1 MKKLIMLAGVGIGYV
16 LGTRAGRERY
26 DEIMQMFGRVKD
38 DPRVREKAHQASDFA
53 KEQAPRIKDSVRHT
67 VSDATSG
74 SSNPDPAVGDE
85 KLHPDSTHF
94 QSDPYPKG
102 DLP

>member
-26 DEIMQMFGRVKD
+26 DEIMQVFGRVKD

-53 KEQAPRIKDSVRHT
+53 KE
-67 VSDATSG
+67 
-74 SSNPDPAVGDE
+74 
-85 KLHPDSTHF
+85 
-94 QSDPYPKG
+94 
-102 DLP
+102 